1 MGSPS
6 KGRHDWL
13 LHNKLGVYKTMSQ
26 EYNGWT
32 NYETWNVALYMD
44 NDYES
49 YELAKTCKNYKEYQ
63 FFNLT
68 HPRNTTP
75 DGVSLFDPKL
85 NHKELD
91 DKITEMKA

>member
-1 MGSPS
+1 
-6 KGRHDWL
+6 
-13 LHNKLGVYKTMSQ
+13 MS
-26 EYNGWT
+26 EGYNGWT

-68 HPRNTTP
+68 DPRNTTP

-91 DKITEMKA
+91 EKIRELGE

>member
-1 MGSPS
+1 
-6 KGRHDWL
+6 
-13 LHNKLGVYKTMSQ
+13 MSQ

>member
-6 KGRHDWL
+6 KANHGL
-13 LHNKLGVYKTMSQ
+13 LHNQLGVYKTMSE
-26 EYNGWT
+26 EYNGWS

-44 NDYES
+44 NDEQS
-49 YELAKTCKNYKEYQ
+49 YALARTCKNYKEYQ

-68 HPRNTTP
+68 DPRNTTP

-91 DKITEMKA
+91 QKIKELGE